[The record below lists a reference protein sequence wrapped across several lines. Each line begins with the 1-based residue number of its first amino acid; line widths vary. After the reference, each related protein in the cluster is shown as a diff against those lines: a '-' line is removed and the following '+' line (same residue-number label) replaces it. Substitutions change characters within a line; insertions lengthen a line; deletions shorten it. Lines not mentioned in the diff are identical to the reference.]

1 MKKISKVS
9 MFVAVFAF
17 MALITSCSGGGNSP
31 ADVSKSF
38 VEKIEKGD
46 VGAAV
51 KMLDGAEKATK
62 EEIQKM
68 EAFLSE
74 GSKEVTSKGGIKSI
88 DVLSETISED
98 GLEAEVDLKVT
109 YGDGEEDESTTKLKN
124 IDGNWKISMGK

>member
-38 VEKIEKGD
+38 IKNIEKGN
-46 VGAAV
+46 VNAAV
-51 KMLDGAEKATK
+51 KMLEGAENGTD

-68 EAFLSE
+68 EAFFSE
-74 GSKEVTSKGGIKSI
+74 SSKELESKGGVKKIEVI
-88 DVLSETISED
+88 SETISDD
-98 GLEAEVDLKVT
+98 GMKADVVLNVT
-109 YGDGEEDESTTKLKN
+109 YGNGEEDESTTKLKN
-124 IDGNWKISMGK
+124 IDGDWKITMGK

>member
-1 MKKISKVS
+1 MRKINSIS
-9 MFVAVFAF
+9 MFMAMFAFFAF
-17 MALITSCSGGGNSP
+17 MASCGGGLKSP

-51 KMLDGAEKATK
+51 KMLDGADKATK
-62 EEIQKM
+62 EEVQKM

-74 GSKEVTSKGGIKSI
+74 GSKELSSKGGIKKI
-88 DVLSETISED
+88 EVISETISED
-98 GLEAEVDLKVT
+98 GMDATVDLKVT
-109 YGDGEEDESTTKLKN
+109 YGNGEEDDSTTKLKN

>member
-1 MKKISKVS
+1 MKKITRIS
-9 MFVAVFAF
+9 MFMAIFAFFAF
-17 MALITSCSGGGNSP
+17 MASCGGGAKSP
-31 ADVSKSF
+31 ADVSKTF

-46 VGAAV
+46 VSAAV
-51 KMLDGAEKATK
+51 KMLEGVDKATE

-74 GSKEVTSKGGIKSI
+74 GSKEVSSKGGIKKI

-98 GLEAEVDLKVT
+98 GMEADVDLKVT
-109 YGDGEEDESTTKLKN
+109 YGNGEEDESTTKLKN

>member
-1 MKKISKVS
+1 MKKINRIS
-9 MFVAVFAF
+9 MFMAIFAFFAF
-17 MALITSCSGGGNSP
+17 MASCGGGAKSP
-31 ADVSKSF
+31 AAVSKSF

-46 VGAAV
+46 VSAAI
-51 KMLDGAEKATK
+51 KMLDGVDKATE

-68 EAFLSE
+68 EAFLGE
-74 GSKEVTSKGGIKSI
+74 GSKEIATKGGIKKI

-98 GLEAEVDLKVT
+98 GMEAEVDLKVI